1 MRIGAWV
8 QGESLKR
15 WAMSQIKD
23 DLICEII
30 RKSQTRF
37 LNKKGW
43 TAERSEACE
52 QSVLEWVKNN
62 ACGYRNHYKEQLGSY
77 SSGELS
83 DILKCL
89 NESDKDLKDILDKA
103 PAFIEK

>member
-1 MRIGAWV
+1 MV
-8 QGESLKR
+8 QGVLLTR
-15 WAMSQIKD
+15 WSMTQIKS

-30 RKSQTRF
+30 RKSQTRY

-62 ACGYRNHYKEQLGSY
+62 ACGYRNHYKQQLEAY
-77 SSGELS
+77 STGELS
-83 DILKCL
+83 EILKCL
-89 NESDKDLKDILDKA
+89 NETDKDLKDILNVA
-103 PAFIEK
+103 PAFVEK

>member
-1 MRIGAWV
+1 MKWT
-8 QGESLKR
+8 
-15 WAMSQIKD
+15 MTQIKS

-62 ACGYRNHYKEQLGSY
+62 ACDYRNHYKQQLESY
-77 SSGELS
+77 STGELS
-83 DILKCL
+83 EFLKCL
-89 NESDKDLKDILDKA
+89 NEFDKDLNDILNKA
-103 PAFIEK
+103 PAFVEK

>member
-1 MRIGAWV
+1 MRIGALV
-8 QGESLKR
+8 QGESLMR
-15 WAMSQIKD
+15 WTMTQIKS

-62 ACGYRNHYKEQLGSY
+62 ACGYRNHYKQQLGAY
-77 SSGELS
+77 STGELS
-83 DILKCL
+83 EILKDL
-89 NESDKDLKDILDKA
+89 NASDKDLNDILNEA
-103 PAFIEK
+103 PAFVEK

>member
-1 MRIGAWV
+1 MV
-8 QGESLKR
+8 QGVLLTR
-15 WAMSQIKD
+15 WSMTQIKS

-30 RKSQTRF
+30 RKSQTRY

-43 TAERSEACE
+43 TAGCSEACE

-62 ACGYRNHYKEQLGSY
+62 ACGYRNHYKQQLEAY
-77 SSGELS
+77 STGELS
-83 DILKCL
+83 EMMKCL
-89 NESDKDLKDILDKA
+89 NETDKDLKDILNAA

>member
-1 MRIGAWV
+1 MT
-8 QGESLKR
+8 
-15 WAMSQIKD
+15 QIKS

-30 RKSQTRF
+30 RKSQTQF

-43 TAERSEACE
+43 AADHSEACE

-62 ACGYRNHYKEQLGSY
+62 ACGYRNHYKQQLEAY
-77 SSGELS
+77 STGELS
-83 DILKCL
+83 EILKSL
-89 NESDKDLKDILDKA
+89 NGSDKDLNDILNKV

>member
-1 MRIGAWV
+1 MT
-8 QGESLKR
+8 
-15 WAMSQIKD
+15 QIKS

-52 QSVLEWVKNN
+52 QSVLEWVRNN
-62 ACGYRNHYKEQLGSY
+62 ACDYRNHYKQQLEAY

-83 DILKCL
+83 EILKNL
-89 NESDKDLKDILDKA
+89 NKSDKDLNDILNKS
-103 PAFIEK
+103 PAFVEK

>member
-1 MRIGAWV
+1 MVRG
-8 QGESLKR
+8 GSLTE
-15 WAMSQIKD
+15 WTMTQIKS

-43 TAERSEACE
+43 TAELSEASE

-62 ACGYRNHYKEQLGSY
+62 ACSYRNHYKEQLKSY
-77 SSGELS
+77 STGELS
-83 DILKCL
+83 EILKCL

>member
-1 MRIGAWV
+1 MV
-8 QGESLKR
+8 QGESLTR
-15 WAMSQIKD
+15 WTMTQLKS

-43 TAERSEACE
+43 TAERSETCE

-62 ACGYRNHYKEQLGSY
+62 ACGYRNHYKQQLEAY

-83 DILKCL
+83 EILKSL
-89 NESDKDLKDILDKA
+89 NESDKDLNDLLNKS

>member
-1 MRIGAWV
+1 MT
-8 QGESLKR
+8 
-15 WAMSQIKD
+15 QIKS

-43 TAERSEACE
+43 TVERSEACE

-62 ACGYRNHYKEQLGSY
+62 ACGYRNHYKEQLDAY
-77 SSGELS
+77 STGELS
-83 DILKCL
+83 EILKCL

-103 PAFIEK
+103 PAFVEK

>member
-1 MRIGAWV
+1 MV
-8 QGESLKR
+8 QGVILMR
-15 WAMSQIKD
+15 WTMTQIKS

-62 ACGYRNHYKEQLGSY
+62 ACGYRNHYKQQLEAHST
-77 SSGELS
+77 GELS
-83 DILKCL
+83 ELLKCL
-89 NESDKDLKDILDKA
+89 NETDKDLKDILNTA
-103 PAFIEK
+103 PAFVEK

>member
-1 MRIGAWV
+1 MV
-8 QGESLKR
+8 QGVFLMR
-15 WAMSQIKD
+15 WTMTQIKS

-62 ACGYRNHYKEQLGSY
+62 ACGYRNHYKQQLEAY
-77 SSGELS
+77 STGELS
-83 DILKCL
+83 ELMKCL
-89 NESDKDLKDILDKA
+89 NETDKDLKEILDGA

>member
-1 MRIGAWV
+1 LV
-8 QGESLKR
+8 QGGSLME
-15 WAMSQIKD
+15 WTMTQIKS

-37 LNKKGW
+37 LERKGW

-62 ACGYRNHYKEQLGSY
+62 ACDYRNHYKQQLEAHST
-77 SSGELS
+77 GELS
-83 DILKCL
+83 ELLKCL
-89 NESDKDLKDILDKA
+89 NETDKDLKDILNTA
-103 PAFIEK
+103 PAFVEK

>member
-1 MRIGAWV
+1 MV
-8 QGESLKR
+8 QGVLLTR
-15 WAMSQIKD
+15 WFMTQIKS

-37 LNKKGW
+37 LNNKGW

-62 ACGYRNHYKEQLGSY
+62 ACGYRNHYKQQLEAY
-77 SSGELS
+77 STGELS
-83 DILKCL
+83 ELLKCL
-89 NESDKDLKDILDKA
+89 NETDKDLKDILDKA

>member
-1 MRIGAWV
+1 MT
-8 QGESLKR
+8 
-15 WAMSQIKD
+15 QIKS

-43 TAERSEACE
+43 TAEDSEACE

-62 ACGYRNHYKEQLGSY
+62 ACGYRNHYKEQLEAY

-83 DILKCL
+83 EVLKCL
-89 NESDKDLKDILDKA
+89 NESDKDLNDILNKV
-103 PAFIEK
+103 PGFIEK

>member
-1 MRIGAWV
+1 MT
-8 QGESLKR
+8 
-15 WAMSQIKD
+15 QINS

-43 TAERSEACE
+43 TAERSEVCE

-62 ACGYRNHYKEQLGSY
+62 ACGYRNHYKQQLEAY

-83 DILKCL
+83 EILKNL
-89 NESDKDLKDILDKA
+89 NESDQDLNDILNEA
-103 PAFIEK
+103 PDFVEK

>member
-1 MRIGAWV
+1 MT
-8 QGESLKR
+8 
-15 WAMSQIKD
+15 QIKS

-43 TAERSEACE
+43 TADRSEACE

-62 ACGYRNHYKEQLGSY
+62 ACGYRNHYKQQLEAY

-83 DILKCL
+83 EILKCL
-89 NESDKDLKDILDKA
+89 NESDKDLNDILNETSG
-103 PAFIEK
+103 FIEK

>member
-1 MRIGAWV
+1 MRIGALV
-8 QGESLKR
+8 QGGSFMG
-15 WAMSQIKD
+15 WTMTQIKS

-62 ACGYRNHYKEQLGSY
+62 ACSYRNHYKQQLEAY

-83 DILKCL
+83 EILKSLNGSDQDLNDIL
-89 NESDKDLKDILDKA
+89 NEA
-103 PAFIEK
+103 PAFVEK

>member
-1 MRIGAWV
+1 MV
-8 QGESLKR
+8 QGVFLVR
-15 WAMSQIKD
+15 WTMTQIKS

-52 QSVLEWVKNN
+52 QFVLEWVKNN
-62 ACGYRNHYKEQLGSY
+62 ACGYRNYYKQQLEGY

-83 DILKCL
+83 ELLKCL
-89 NESDKDLKDILDKA
+89 NETDKDLKDILTA
-103 PAFIEK
+103 PAFVEK

>member
-1 MRIGAWV
+1 MT
-8 QGESLKR
+8 
-15 WAMSQIKD
+15 QIKS

-43 TAERSEACE
+43 TAERSEMCE

-62 ACGYRNHYKEQLGSY
+62 ACGYRNHFKQQLDAY
-77 SSGELS
+77 STGELS
-83 DILKCL
+83 EILKCL
-89 NESDKDLKDILDKA
+89 NESDKDLNDILSTG

>member
-1 MRIGAWV
+1 LRIGALV
-8 QGESLKR
+8 QGESLTG
-15 WAMSQIKD
+15 WTMTQIKS

-62 ACGYRNHYKEQLGSY
+62 ACGYRNHYKQQLEAL

-83 DILKCL
+83 EILKCL
-89 NESDKDLKDILDKA
+89 NETDKDLNDILNEA
-103 PAFIEK
+103 PGFIEK

>member
-1 MRIGAWV
+1 LV
-8 QGESLKR
+8 QGVLLTR
-15 WAMSQIKD
+15 WFMTQIKS

-37 LNKKGW
+37 LNNKGW

-62 ACGYRNHYKEQLGSY
+62 ACGYRNHYKQQLEAY
-77 SSGELS
+77 STGELS
-83 DILKCL
+83 EFMKCL
-89 NESDKDLKDILDKA
+89 NETDKDLKDILDKA

>member
-1 MRIGAWV
+1 MT
-8 QGESLKR
+8 
-15 WAMSQIKD
+15 QIKS

-43 TAERSEACE
+43 TAERSEVCE

-62 ACGYRNHYKEQLGSY
+62 AGGYRNHYKQQLEAY
-77 SSGELS
+77 STGELS
-83 DILKCL
+83 EFLKCL
-89 NESDKDLKDILDKA
+89 NETDKDLEDILNTA
-103 PAFIEK
+103 PAFVEK

>member
-1 MRIGAWV
+1 LV
-8 QGESLKR
+8 QGVFLMR
-15 WAMSQIKD
+15 WTMTQIKS

-62 ACGYRNHYKEQLGSY
+62 ACGYRNHYKQQLEAY
-77 SSGELS
+77 STGELS
-83 DILKCL
+83 ELMKCL
-89 NESDKDLKDILDKA
+89 NETDKDLKEILDGA

>member
-1 MRIGAWV
+1 LV
-8 QGESLKR
+8 QGVLLTR
-15 WAMSQIKD
+15 WSMTQIKS

-30 RKSQTRF
+30 RKSQTRY

-62 ACGYRNHYKEQLGSY
+62 ACGYRNHYKQQLEAY
-77 SSGELS
+77 STGELS
-83 DILKCL
+83 EMLKCL
-89 NESDKDLKDILDKA
+89 NQTDKDLKDILNAA

>member
-1 MRIGAWV
+1 MV
-8 QGESLKR
+8 QGGSLMK
-15 WAMSQIKD
+15 WTMTQIKS

-30 RKSQTRF
+30 RKSQTQF

-62 ACGYRNHYKEQLGSY
+62 AYDYRNHYKQQLEAY
-77 SSGELS
+77 STGELS
-83 DILKCL
+83 EILKYL
-89 NESDKDLKDILDKA
+89 NEFDKDLNDILNKA
-103 PAFIEK
+103 PAFVEK

>member
-1 MRIGAWV
+1 MV
-8 QGESLKR
+8 QGVLLTR
-15 WAMSQIKD
+15 WTMTQIKS

-62 ACGYRNHYKEQLGSY
+62 ACGYRNHYKQQLEAY
-77 SSGELS
+77 STGELS
-83 DILKCL
+83 ELLKCL
-89 NESDKDLKDILDKA
+89 NETDKDLKDILNTA
-103 PAFIEK
+103 PAFVEK